1 MNILNSLEL
10 SKSLLVTYG
19 FCRQLFF
26 LSFSDTL
33 LSLYRFSER
42 CFSLIIHDVH
52 RKFYCLLFIITI
64 IIIIIG
70 DQIVKCYVC
79 LHVFV
84 SPYSISEGLNTIHM
98 IVNIAI
104 KTSWSCTK
112 WISSTRRK
120 YQNRSWL
127 RTGFAAISS
136 LSPSLIRYFLFTD
149 SLNVASL

>member
-64 IIIIIG
+64 IIIIG

-84 SPYSISEGLNTIHM
+84 FFNRQQIDINT
-98 IVNIAI
+98 NCLIAQS
-104 KTSWSCTK
+104 TWSNC
-112 WISSTRRK
+112 
-120 YQNRSWL
+120 L
-127 RTGFAAISS
+127 RVFRCFCI
-136 LSPSLIRYFLFTD
+136 LFTCFWGT
-149 SLNVASL
+149 L